1 MTLTQPAWFIRFGAA
16 FAVTFAICWAIPRVY
31 DDVPDFPL
39 INTERP
45 HARILNHYFGS
56 PTPAIAL
63 AGSSLTER
71 LKERYFE
78 RRDIRNLGFGGG
90 SPLTGLTVLTG
101 TAWKRPATVAIET
114 NIMSRG
120 VDQNLVREFRMV
132 DHPIATFASFRTLL
146 ALHQRRLDGPP
157 PAFDPVRCEGVFRTP
172 PARSLLNTDDTVAT
186 RFEYDNPAVDDRIR
200 KDVALLKSLAAELET
215 KGIRVYLYELPTMP
229 ALESTRYVRTTRAAL
244 SAHFG
249 SDHWLDLKYSAG
261 ELRWDDAVHFD
272 DRSAIILACALERA
286 LNAKL
291 QG

>member
-1 MTLTQPAWFIRFGAA
+1 MTLTQPVWFIRFGAA

-157 PAFDPVRCEGVFRTP
+157 PAFDPARCEGVFRTP

-229 ALESTRYVRTTRAAL
+229 ALESTRYVRTTRSAL
-244 SAHFG
+244 SARFG
-249 SDHWLDLKYSAG
+249 SDRWLDLKYPGG